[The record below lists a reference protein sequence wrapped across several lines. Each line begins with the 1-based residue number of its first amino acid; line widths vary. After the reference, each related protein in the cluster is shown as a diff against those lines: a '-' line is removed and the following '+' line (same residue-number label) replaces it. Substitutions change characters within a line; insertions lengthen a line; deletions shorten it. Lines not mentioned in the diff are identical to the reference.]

1 MWLLAVGFLG
11 LLFSGLWIPLVVAI
25 AGLAIIYVEQGPGG
39 FRAIGLVTWGS
50 ANSAVLT
57 AVPLFIL
64 MSELLLHSGVGH
76 RVYRGLNRMTRRWPG
91 GLLQTN
97 ILGCAVFSA
106 ISGSSVAT
114 AAAIGTVAIPAMKRL
129 NYDMRVAAGSLAAGG
144 SLGNLIPPSIAFIIY
159 GMFTETSIVG
169 LLSASVVPGLLLTA
183 MYMGYLAV
191 VAWFRPHIAPRQ
203 PDSEVDPRASVAMDV
218 LPFAL
223 LIAVVLGS
231 LYLGYATP
239 TEAAAIGTTAALIVA
254 IGWGDFNLAALR
266 IALRNTVNITSSIL
280 FIVIAAY
287 LFSYAVAITDIPNAF
302 AQWINGLGLTKWQF
316 LIAVFF
322 LYIVLGLALESLAM
336 IVITIPLILPILL
349 AYQRRPDLVRR
360 CRGDL
365 DGAWRN
371 LAALRADPVRHS
383 AHRSL
388 ELRGRRH
395 GIAALQ
401 PADDRAAGAHVRIPR
416 ACLVAALDAALTARD
431 AGE

>member
-191 VAWFRPHIAPRQ
+191 VAWFRPHIAPR
-203 PDSEVDPRASVAMDV
+203 DSEVDARASVAMDV

-254 IGWGDFNLAALR
+254 IGWGDFTLAALR

-349 AYQRRPDLVRR
+349 AYQVDLIWFGVAVVI
-360 CRGDL
+360 L
-365 DGAWRN
+365 MELGAISPPYGLILFVIQRIGVLSFADVAMGSLPFN
-371 LAALRADPVRHS
+371 LLMIALLALMCVFPGLALWLPS
-383 AHRSL
+383 M
-388 ELRGRRH
+388 LR
-395 GIAALQ
+395 
-401 PADDRAAGAHVRIPR
+401 
-416 ACLVAALDAALTARD
+416 
-431 AGE
+431 